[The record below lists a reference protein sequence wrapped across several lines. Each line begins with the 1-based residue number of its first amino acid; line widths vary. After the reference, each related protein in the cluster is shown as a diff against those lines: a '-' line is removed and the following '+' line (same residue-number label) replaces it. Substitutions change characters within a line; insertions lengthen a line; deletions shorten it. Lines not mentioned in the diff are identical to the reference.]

1 MGAQQNVAL
10 ERKRHSLSAIDK
22 DPWCC
27 ASDKLRISVDGFDQG
42 CLTTYRSVRY
52 MVAHL
57 PTEDALAVIDHLIAD
72 LEAKRQPQQKVP

>member
-1 MGAQQNVAL
+1 M
-10 ERKRHSLSAIDK
+10 DK

-27 ASDKLRISVDGFDQG
+27 ASDKLHISIDGFDQG

-57 PTEDALAVIDHLIAD
+57 SRDQALEVIDQLTAE
-72 LEAKRQPQQKVP
+72 LERKRTPAKNG

>member
-1 MGAQQNVAL
+1 M
-10 ERKRHSLSAIDK
+10 DK

-57 PTEDALAVIDHLIAD
+57 PTNQVLQVIDEMITG
-72 LEAKRQPQQKVP
+72 LEAKCDNSGAAQHYR